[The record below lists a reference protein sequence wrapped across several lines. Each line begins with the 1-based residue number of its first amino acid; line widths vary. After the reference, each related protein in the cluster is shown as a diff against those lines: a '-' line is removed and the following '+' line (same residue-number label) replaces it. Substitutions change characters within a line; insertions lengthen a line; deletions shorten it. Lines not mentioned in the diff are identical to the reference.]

1 MTAPLPRHRRFLT
14 EWLFVLAA
22 LLALGAYIGF
32 SQYQEHQRIGRQ
44 QQERLSSQ
52 AELIEKNLVPELSA
66 ANRILEGM
74 LEDLPDWMKHPNGIH
89 EVNKRLQRISSG
101 LTGVSL
107 LLVISPEGRV
117 MATNVEALLGFD
129 VSKRD
134 YFQAAQ
140 TPHDPKTLLVSAP
153 FSSALGQA
161 SISLVRNRQDV
172 KGEFGGVVLA
182 VLNPDFFAVLLD
194 SVRYTPDVETYL
206 AHGDG
211 KLFMGVPVR
220 KEMTG
225 QDLNGPDSTFSL
237 HRRSGQRSSVFT
249 GVPSPKGGQRLIA
262 FRTIQPDSLAMDTPL
277 VLTISRDLEIIYA
290 DWRRETWLHAQLFAL
305 LALVACVSL
314 YLFQRRQRVFNEQAR
329 QREQALQISEAR
341 LQSFFDATPDA
352 LLISDANGIITLANQ
367 QVQSLLGFTVE
378 ELIGQ
383 SIESLVPE
391 RFQARHPA
399 LRASYATTPT
409 PRRMGV
415 GLAVKARRKDGTEC
429 RVEVSLSRVKTAE
442 GMFFACA
449 LRDITARIQAEEQLR
464 IAAAAFESH
473 EGVVVTDAAGVI
485 LRVNRAFSQMTGYG
499 MQDVINKKMNF
510 LRSDHHDAGFYTALW
525 QAVLSRGTW
534 QGEIWNRQKNGAVS
548 PYWLT
553 ISAVT
558 GAEGAITHYV
568 GTYTDITLRKQAE
581 ADLRI
586 AATAFESQE
595 GMIITDAKGSIL
607 RVNRAFCE
615 ISGYSAEEVIGQ
627 NPSLMQSGR
636 HPADFYQA
644 MWKNIHL
651 TGGWQGEI
659 WDRRKNGELFPKWLT
674 ISAVKDDDGMVSHY
688 VGTHF
693 DITEQKKKEEKI
705 KELAFFDQLTGLPN
719 RTLLLDRLK
728 QAMTNSARNANLG
741 ALLFLDLDN
750 FKTLNDTLGHDMGDL
765 LLKQVAQRLTA
776 CLREGD
782 TVARQGGDEFVVVLT
797 DLSLDE
803 AEAAIATEMVAEK
816 ILASLS
822 HPYYLGEMTHNSSTS
837 IGVTLFRGQQ
847 TSFEELLKQA
857 DLAMYKSKDSGRNA
871 VHFFNPTM
879 EIAVKKR
886 VAMEDDL
893 RRALAESQFVLHFQG
908 QVQGNTRLTGAE
920 VLVRWQHPER
930 GMVSPAE
937 FIPLAEETGL
947 ILPLGRWILETACT
961 QLAAWAC
968 RPEMAHL
975 TLAVNVSARQFNAPD
990 FVSQVLVQLE
1000 RTGVNPTRLKL
1011 ELTESLLLHNVQ
1023 EIIEKMN
1030 TLKNQGVGFSLDD
1043 FGTGYSSLSYLKLL
1057 PLDQLKIDQS
1067 FVRDVLTDQN
1077 DAAIARTIVALA
1089 NSLSLEVIAEGVET
1103 QEQCDFLKQAGCHAY
1118 QGYFFSRPLPID
1130 SFDTF
1135 AMKVLSSNINREI
1148 SQVRI
1153 SS

>member
-32 SQYQEHQRIGRQ
+32 SQHQEHLRIGRQ

-52 AELIEKNLVPELSA
+52 AELIEKNLVPELSST
-66 ANRILEGM
+66 NLVLDGM
-74 LEDLPDWMKHPNGIH
+74 LEDLPLWMKHPNGIH

-129 VSKRD
+129 VSGRD

-161 SISLVRNRQDV
+161 SISLVRSRQDA

-225 QDLNGPDSTFSL
+225 QDLNRPDSTFSL
-237 HRRSGQRSSVFT
+237 HRRSGQRSSVFS

-262 FRTIQPDSLAMDTPL
+262 FRTIQPDSLAMETPL

-290 DWRRETWLHAQLFAL
+290 DWRRETRLHVQLFAL

-329 QREQALQISEAR
+329 QREQALQTSEAR

-352 LLISDANGIITLANQ
+352 LLISDAHGIITLANQ

-383 SIESLVPE
+383 SIESLVPD

-399 LRASYATTPT
+399 LRAGYAITPT
-409 PRRMGV
+409 PRRMGQ

-464 IAAAAFESH
+464 IAAAAFES
-473 EGVVVTDAAGVI
+473 
-485 LRVNRAFSQMTGYG
+485 
-499 MQDVINKKMNF
+499 
-510 LRSDHHDAGFYTALW
+510 
-525 QAVLSRGTW
+525 
-534 QGEIWNRQKNGAVS
+534 
-548 PYWLT
+548 
-553 ISAVT
+553 
-558 GAEGAITHYV
+558 
-568 GTYTDITLRKQAE
+568 
-581 ADLRI
+581 
-586 AATAFESQE
+586 QE
-595 GMIITDAKGSIL
+595 GMLITDARGSIL
-607 RVNRAFCE
+607 RVNRAFCK
-615 ISGYSAEEVIGQ
+615 ISGYSAEEVIGH
-627 NPSLMQSGR
+627 NPSLMRSGR
-636 HPADFYQA
+636 HKAEFYKT
-644 MWKNIHL
+644 MWDSIHH

-659 WDRRKNGELFPKWLT
+659 WDRRKNGEVFPKWLT
-674 ISAVKDDDGMVSHY
+674 ISAVKDDEGAVSHY

-693 DITEQKKKEEKI
+693 DITERKKKEERI

-728 QAMTNSARNANLG
+728 QAMTNSARNDSLG

-765 LLKQVAQRLTA
+765 LLQQVAQRLTA

-822 HPYYLGEMTHNSSTS
+822 HPYCLAEMTHNSSTS

-847 TSFEELLKQA
+847 TSIDELLKQA

-871 VHFFNPTM
+871 VHFFNATM

-886 VAMEDDL
+886 VALEDDL

-990 FVSQVLVQLE
+990 FVSQVLAQLE
-1000 RTGVNPTRLKL
+1000 RTGVNPARLKL

-1030 TLKNQGVGFSLDD
+1030 ALKSRGVGFSLDD

-1089 NSLSLEVIAEGVET
+1089 ESLGLQVIAEGVET
-1103 QEQCDFLKQAGCHAY
+1103 QEQCDFLEQAGCHAY
-1118 QGYFFSRPLPID
+1118 QGYFFSRPLPIEG
-1130 SFDTF
+1130 FDAF
-1135 AMKVLSSNINREI
+1135 ATKILSSNINGDANQGYYFI
-1148 SQVRI
+1148 
-1153 SS
+1153 